1 MEFLVWVY
9 TILAVVVVSLVS
21 LLGVLFLSLRKEKL
35 ERILLY
41 LVGFSVGGLLGDV
54 FLHLLPQAIKQ
65 TGTDT
70 RFFFFILIGIL
81 TFFLLEKFVR
91 WRHCH
96 NPISKNHLHPLAVMN
111 LWGDG
116 FHNLLDGM
124 IIAASFLVDVKLGI
138 ATFLAVF
145 LHEIPQEIGD
155 FGVLL
160 HAGLP
165 VKKALLWNF
174 VSSIAAFVGVF
185 VSLLVGQYLGG
196 YSLFMILFAAGGFI
210 YIAGSDLIP
219 ELHHQNEI
227 NQACKQF
234 LAITTGVAL
243 MALLLIWG

>member
-124 IIAASFLVDVKLGI
+124 IIAASFLVDVKLGL